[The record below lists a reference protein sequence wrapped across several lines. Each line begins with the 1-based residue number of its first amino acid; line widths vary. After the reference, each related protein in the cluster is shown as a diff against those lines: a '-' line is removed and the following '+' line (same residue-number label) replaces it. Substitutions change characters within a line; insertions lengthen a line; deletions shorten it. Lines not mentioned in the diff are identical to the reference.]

1 MILPFCKVRIGLL
14 AVHTPVPTAPLQFPE
29 GSGGNRSVDSSPP
42 SGNWSSNLGGPL
54 STHLAG
60 LHHAGLTFGA
70 HTPAR
75 LLPLDVS

>member
-14 AVHTPVPTAPLQFPE
+14 AVHTPVPTA
-29 GSGGNRSVDSSPP
+29 P